1 MSFLLSWSMSIK
13 KIFCILAIAIV
24 MLLGMIILTNYLS
37 NVANAEIIKAQK
49 SRYESYLLADE
60 LRQSSDD
67 LTRLARTYVLT
78 GDARYEAQYM
88 AILDIR
94 NGVRFRPEA
103 YQRIYWDLV
112 TNENQPPR
120 PDSHVK
126 IPLTELMRATGFTA
140 AEMKKLVEAANNSD
154 ELVKTEVIAMNA
166 VKGLFRDASGEFTL
180 KGQPNMKMAAE
191 IMHDKKY
198 HQNKIKIMKP
208 VDEFFAM
215 LDDRTQTAVDQ
226 AEQRASLIT
235 YVMVGLLAVGLIFIV
250 ALLMLAYRI
259 IFRCLGDEPQRAS
272 QIIQTIAEGDLT
284 VQIDLENNDNVSLLY
299 HTKMMVARLRDVIAN
314 VSQAASLLTF
324 ASNEILVSSQSLS
337 QGASEQA
344 VSVEQTSAVVE
355 EISSS
360 IALASENARAT
371 DEIASQSSMSALEG
385 GDVFKQTVDAM
396 RQIEKKISIIDEI
409 AYRTDL
415 LALNA
420 AIEAARAGVHGQSFA
435 VVAAEVRKLAG
446 NSKLAAQDIS
456 QVARDSV
463 VLAERAGD
471 LLEQMIPSICRTA
484 SLVQEISAASC
495 EQSYGLEQIN
505 SAINQLVQ
513 ASQINANESERL
525 SATSEEMNVQASQ
538 LQEMIRFF
546 RIKV

>member
-1 MSFLLSWSMSIK
+1 MSIK
-13 KIFCILAIAIV
+13 QIFYILALGVAA
-24 MLLGMIILTNYLS
+24 LLGMIIVTNHLS
-37 NVANAEIIKAQK
+37 NIANADINKAQK

-112 TNENQPPR
+112 ANGNQPPR
-120 PDSHVK
+120 PDSQVK
-126 IPLTELMRATGFTA
+126 IALTELMRETGFTE

-166 VKGLFRDASGEFTL
+166 VKGLFLDANGQFTI
-180 KGQPNMKMAAE
+180 KGPPNMKMAAQ
-191 IMHDKKY
+191 IMHDTKY
-198 HQNKIKIMKP
+198 HQNKIMIMKP
-208 VDEFFAM
+208 VDEFFTL
-215 LDDRTQTAVDQ
+215 LDNRTQTAIDQ
-226 AEQRASLIT
+226 AEHRASQIT
-235 YVMVGLLAVGLIFIV
+235 YFMFALLAAGLIFIIG
-250 ALLMLAYRI
+250 LLIVAYRI
-259 IFRCLGDEPQRAS
+259 IFRCLGCEPQRAS
-272 QIIQTIAEGDLT
+272 HIIQTISRGDLT
-284 VQIDLENNDNVSLLY
+284 VQIDLEKNDNVSLLY
-299 HTKMMVARLRDVIAN
+299 HTKMMVARLADVMVN
-314 VSQAASLLTF
+314 VSQASSLLTF

-344 VSVEQTSAVVE
+344 VSVEQTSAAVE
-355 EISSS
+355 EMSSS

-371 DEIASQSSMSALEG
+371 DEIASQSSASAIEG
-385 GDVFKQTVDAM
+385 GEVFKQTVDAM
-396 RQIEKKISIIDEI
+396 RQIAKKISVIDEI

-420 AIEAARAGVHGQSFA
+420 AIEAARAGIHGKSFA

-446 NSKLAAQDIS
+446 NSKFAAQEVS

-463 VLAERAGD
+463 LLAERAGD
-471 LLEQMIPSICRTA
+471 LLEQMVPSICRTA
-484 SLVQEISAASC
+484 ILVQEISTASR

-505 SAINQLVQ
+505 SAICQLVQ
-513 ASQINANESERL
+513 ATQINANESERL

-546 RIKV
+546 RISS